1 MHEYMKVAGSTGAE
15 PQIHSPR
22 YRKALQIGHTSLA
35 LIVQFGDTW
44 DVCTTGVWE
53 DCHDIGV
60 DLADEAAFYSSIAR
74 HVIRSVPMLVYPES
88 KRMSWRPERRAPVA
102 GAATLRTRHYIRLA
116 RSCSGAE
123 WSRPLFS
130 VAETIGSRNK
140 RWLDFARHDIL
151 TSWEYLLG
159 NRSRLSVRRK
169 SGAAHSC
176 YGCRRRSVSN
186 VRCRTYRGVH
196 SPATPRC
203 ERL

>member
-1 MHEYMKVAGSTGAE
+1 VHEYMKVAGSTGAE

-123 WSRPLFS
+123 WSHPLFFS
-130 VAETIGSRNK
+130 NRNI
-140 RWLDFARHDIL
+140 RWLDFARHDSMRYWNTPVGGIAL
-151 TSWEYLLG
+151 ASGDRRHQFEDGIPTDFRRT
-159 NRSRLSVRRK
+159 NRALK
-169 SGAAHSC
+169 SS
-176 YGCRRRSVSN
+176 
-186 VRCRTYRGVH
+186 
-196 SPATPRC
+196 
-203 ERL
+203 E